1 MNGSGRLFQQQT
13 FHVGG
18 VVVGGL
24 FVAQGDKIEIDTRTG
39 EYRRRV

>member
-1 MNGSGRLFQQQT
+1 PI
-13 FHVGG
+13 
-18 VVVGGL
+18 